1 MLEEQWVEK
10 EEAPPETKKKKEELD
25 PILTRTGGCGNG
37 CGFIVMKFVTIGGAY
52 IPPARLR
59 MLQEQIS
66 DKTRYEILINYLYI
80 SPSLY
85 LVLSLSLS
93 LSLV

>member
-37 CGFIVMKFVTIGGAY
+37 CG
-52 IPPARLR
+52 
-59 MLQEQIS
+59 LQS
-66 DKTRYEILINYLYI
+66 
-80 SPSLY
+80 
-85 LVLSLSLS
+85 
-93 LSLV
+93 